1 MPRKPDPKHRV
12 LVLRTCRANGA
23 SNYTASFI
31 WPEKGYV
38 AAPDWSPEACC
49 GAGLHGWLWGAG
61 DASHANGDKDAR
73 WLVVEVD
80 GRKVV
85 DLSGKV
91 KFPEGWVVF
100 CGTRTDAV
108 AYIQERAS
116 AGTLVIYGTSTS
128 GDGGTSTS
136 GYGGTSTSGYG
147 GTSTSGNYGTS
158 TSGNY
163 GTSTSGDGGT
173 STSGDG
179 GTSTSGDG
187 GASTS
192 GNGGTSI
199 AGYRGTST
207 SGDGGASTS
216 GYGGTST
223 SGDGGTIQIRW
234 YDGVRG
240 KYRWLVGEI
249 GEGGLKPNTPYH
261 VRDGAFVEGR
271 RP

>member
-23 SNYTASFI
+23 SNHTSAFI

-38 AAPDWSPEACC
+38 SAPDWSPEPCC

-61 DASHANGDKDAR
+61 DASHANGSLDAR

-80 GRKVV
+80 GRKLVE
-85 DLSGKV
+85 LNGKV

-100 CGTRTDAV
+100 CGPRPDAA
-108 AYIQERAS
+108 AYIQQRAP
-116 AGTLVIYGTSTS
+116 AGTPVIYGASTS
-128 GDGGTSTS
+128 GYGGTSTS

-147 GTSTSGNYGTS
+147 GTSTSGDGGTS
-158 TSGNY
+158 TSGY
-163 GTSTSGDGGT
+163 GGTSTSGDGGT

-187 GASTS
+187 GT
-192 GNGGTSI
+192 
-199 AGYRGTST
+199 
-207 SGDGGASTS
+207 STS

-234 YDGVRG
+234 WDGVNQR
-240 KYRWLVGEI
+240 YRWAI
-249 GEGGLKPNTPYH
+249 GEVGIDGIKPNVPYI
-261 VRDGAFVEGR
+261 VVDGKLAEKPAVVGA
-271 RP
+271 